1 MTRTPSN
8 ELLVG
13 LVREL
18 LKLPQETEWVE
29 FKQNNDN
36 PQEIGEYISALANS
50 AALEEKAFAYMV
62 WGIDDATHAVVG
74 TKANPKQK
82 KVGNEELEN
91 WLLRLL
97 SPKIDFQFFEVTC
110 DEGRIVLLEIH
121 RAFPHPVKFS
131 GEEFIRVGSYKKKL
145 KDFPEKERALWRVLD
160 KTPFEKG
167 IAAEAVE
174 DTEVLRLLDA
184 PAYFQLLEI
193 PQPDGRAAT
202 LRALAAD
209 ALVQGRP
216 DGKWNI
222 TNLGAI
228 LFATKLS
235 EFRGLKRKAMRVVV
249 YKGKDRVH
257 AEREQEG
264 AKGYATGFEGL
275 MGFIDAL
282 VPRNEVIEQAL
293 RRSVPMYPDLATREL
308 VANAV
313 IHQDFSERGTGPMVE
328 IFEGRLEI
336 TNPGVPLVP
345 TDRFVDSP
353 PKSRNEELASLMRR
367 FRICEERGSGVDKVV
382 FQTELHQLPAPL
394 FEVPNGFT
402 KATLFAPRSLA
413 EMDKDARVRACYLH
427 ACLRWVRAEQLTNS
441 SVRKRFG
448 IEEGNRAIASRLI
461 RDTVEAGRIV
471 AVDASAAPKL
481 MRYIPWW
488 AASRDE
494 GAR

>member
-249 YKGKDRVH
+249 YKGQPRARRARAGRREGLRDRLRGTDGVH
-257 AEREQEG
+257 RCARAAQRGHRAGVAPKRADVPGSRHSG
-264 AKGYATGFEGL
+264 AGRQCSDSPGLLRAWHGTDGGDLRGPPGDHEPWCATGAHGPVRRL
-275 MGFIDAL
+275 
-282 VPRNEVIEQAL
+282 PTEVSQ
-293 RRSVPMYPDLATREL
+293 
-308 VANAV
+308 
-313 IHQDFSERGTGPMVE
+313 
-328 IFEGRLEI
+328 
-336 TNPGVPLVP
+336 
-345 TDRFVDSP
+345 
-353 PKSRNEELASLMRR
+353 
-367 FRICEERGSGVDKVV
+367 
-382 FQTELHQLPAPL
+382 
-394 FEVPNGFT
+394 
-402 KATLFAPRSLA
+402 
-413 EMDKDARVRACYLH
+413 
-427 ACLRWVRAEQLTNS
+427 
-441 SVRKRFG
+441 
-448 IEEGNRAIASRLI
+448 
-461 RDTVEAGRIV
+461 
-471 AVDASAAPKL
+471 
-481 MRYIPWW
+481 
-488 AASRDE
+488 
-494 GAR
+494 